1 MTRLGVCSW
10 SLQPES
16 AGELVAQVR
25 ETGLLAVQLALDP
38 VRRAEMPLPGLRSA
52 LAWAGVTVVSGMMAM
67 AGEDYSTLE
76 AIRRTGGIVPD
87 ATWEANLAAA
97 HANAV
102 VAERLGLRLVTF
114 HAGFIPHDAGSPGF
128 AVLLDRVR
136 RIAGAF
142 AERGIRVALETGQ
155 ETAAALLDLLRGLDT
170 AGIGVNFDPANM
182 IMYGMGDP
190 IAALRALAPH
200 VVQLHVKDA
209 LPARHLGEWGTEV
222 PVGEGTVDW
231 QALFGV
237 LRAKGMA
244 LDLVIEREA
253 GGQRILDVR
262 TAAALVRAHGTAA

>member
-1 MTRLGVCSW
+1 MTPLGVCSW

-16 AGELVAQVR
+16 AGELIARVR
-25 ETGLLAVQLALDP
+25 ETGLSEVQLALDP
-38 VRRAEMPLPGLRSA
+38 VRRAEMPLAELRSA
-52 LAWAGVTVVSGMMAM
+52 LSLPGITVVSGMMAM

-102 VAERLGLRLVTF
+102 VAEQLGLRLVTF
-114 HAGFIPHDAGSPGF
+114 HAGFIPHDPGSPGF

-170 AGIGVNFDPANM
+170 AGIGVNFDSANM

-190 IAALRALAPH
+190 IAALRALAPY

-209 LPARHLGEWGTEV
+209 LPARRLGEWGTEV

-231 QALFGV
+231 HALFGV
-237 LRAKGMA
+237 IRAKGMA

-253 GGQRILDVR
+253 GDQRIPDVR